1 MAPGVR
7 RSEPAGAR
15 MVPPREGNEARGDG
29 RRGIGAP
36 HTTGEAGESC
46 PRNPVEGRGRRE
58 MDPLAGKTA
67 NTPRL
72 EPVSTLRQRIAERAR
87 HALGMAWVIF
97 IASWTN
103 GYATAR
109 SEAICRGAGCGRTRT
124 SGSVGGQGQQRPW
137 STRPCG
143 GPVRG
148 SNILCGGGGSAVASV
163 RDQDGSA
170 SGVSMSW
177 LHADSLRNG

>member
-1 MAPGVR
+1 
-7 RSEPAGAR
+7 

-87 HALGMAWVIF
+87 YALGMAWVIF

-103 GYATAR
+103 G
-109 SEAICRGAGCGRTRT
+109 
-124 SGSVGGQGQQRPW
+124 
-137 STRPCG
+137 
-143 GPVRG
+143 
-148 SNILCGGGGSAVASV
+148 V
-163 RDQDGSA
+163 RDGA
-170 SGVSMSW
+170 
-177 LHADSLRNG
+177 

>member
-1 MAPGVR
+1 
-7 RSEPAGAR
+7 
-15 MVPPREGNEARGDG
+15 
-29 RRGIGAP
+29 
-36 HTTGEAGESC
+36 
-46 PRNPVEGRGRRE
+46 

-137 STRPCG
+137 STRPLIDGVHVG
-143 GPVRG
+143 GHCIVVALGIDKMGAKHPLGLWEGATENATVCQG
-148 SNILCGGGGSAVASV
+148 S
-163 RDQDGSA
+163 
-170 SGVSMSW
+170 
-177 LHADSLRNG
+177 

>member
-1 MAPGVR
+1 
-7 RSEPAGAR
+7 
-15 MVPPREGNEARGDG
+15 
-29 RRGIGAP
+29 
-36 HTTGEAGESC
+36 
-46 PRNPVEGRGRRE
+46 

-137 STRPCG
+137 STRP
-143 GPVRG
+143 
-148 SNILCGGGGSAVASV
+148 SSV
-163 RDQDGSA
+163 DTEWFQELTER
-170 SGVSMSW
+170 VPTP
-177 LHADSLRNG
+177 

>member
-1 MAPGVR
+1 MPGSERVACGRVGFPGTREASSSPSYRPPGGGHRLTKPEAVDVAPGVR

-137 STRPCG
+137 STRP
-143 GPVRG
+143 R
-148 SNILCGGGGSAVASV
+148 
-163 RDQDGSA
+163 
-170 SGVSMSW
+170 
-177 LHADSLRNG
+177 